1 MSTDCLYVNVVR
13 KQLTHKG
20 KVIDKPRF
28 KKKKWYS
35 VRCRNSIKTKNTWI
49 VTAGYIT

>member
-13 KQLTHKG
+13 KQLTHNG

-28 KKKKWYS
+28 KKKMIQCKMSKFY
-35 VRCRNSIKTKNTWI
+35 KKNTWI